1 MNTDKRFLAAPTL
14 QNATSNGRPPARKS
28 AALHL
33 DASPQILAAYAR
45 NGRFTCHMMK
55 QGESIVRS
63 KLPGLE
69 SVVAAFQNHHKNTR
83 EGS

>member
-1 MNTDKRFLAAPTL
+1 MNTDKRSIAVPAL

-55 QGESIVRS
+55 QGEPIVRC
-63 KLPGLE
+63 KLLNVE
-69 SVVAAFQNHHKNTR
+69 SVVAVFQKPNANSQ
-83 EGS
+83 G